1 MLNDQLKSLY
11 DQFSDEEK
19 KEIDERYAMLKS
31 EYLTLQEIRKRQ
43 EVTQADIAGLL
54 GIKQENVSRLEKRN
68 DMKLSTLTDY
78 IEALGGH
85 IQIQA
90 VFPENH
96 VINIEMPTHRQQG
109 QI

>member
-1 MLNDQLKSLY
+1 
-11 DQFSDEEK
+11 
-19 KEIDERYAMLKS
+19 MLKS

-85 IQIQA
+85 IQIRGHTQIPGSCDTNGPKRI
-90 VFPENH
+90 FNH
-96 VINIEMPTHRQQG
+96 SYP
-109 QI
+109 